1 MDPISAAL
9 LVALVSGAGGA
20 AGTQAWAALGRL
32 VRRPF
37 QRADQAPSEEPIP
50 AVRELEALEGHPQ
63 DTGRAQAL
71 ADVLQ
76 RRAAHDPEFARSLT
90 AWLDEA
96 KAVSTGS
103 GDVHNTVSGGSQ
115 GNVLQVRD
123 LHGSVTFGTPAAPD
137 AGPAGRT
144 D

>member
-1 MDPISAAL
+1 MDPISAGL

-20 AGTQAWAALGRL
+20 AGTQAWAALSRL

-37 QRADQAPSEEPIP
+37 RRADRAQPEEPAP
-50 AVRELEALEGHPQ
+50 GLRELEDLEGSPQ
-63 DTGRAQAL
+63 DAGLAQAL
-71 ADVLQ
+71 ADALR
-76 RRAAHDPEFARSLT
+76 RRAAHDPDFARSLT

-96 KAVSTGS
+96 SAAPTGA

-115 GNVLQVRD
+115 GNLLQARD
-123 LHGSVTFGTPAAPD
+123 LHGPVTFGTPPVPD
-137 AGPAGRT
+137 AAAGERA

>member
-32 VRRPF
+32 VRQPF
-37 QRADQAPSEEPIP
+37 RRADQTLPEEPALGI
-50 AVRELEALEGHPQ
+50 RELEGLEESPQ

-71 ADVLQ
+71 ADALQ
-76 RRAAHDPEFARSLT
+76 RRAAHDPDFARSLAT
-90 AWLDEA
+90 WLD
-96 KAVSTGS
+96 KASPALTGT
-103 GDVHNTVSGGSQ
+103 GDVRNTVSGGSQ
-115 GNVLQVRD
+115 GNLLQARD
-123 LHGSVTFGTPAAPD
+123 LHGPVTFGTPPAPD
-137 AGPAGRT
+137 TTAGERT

>member
-20 AGTQAWAALGRL
+20 AGTQAWAALGEL

-37 QRADQAPSEEPIP
+37 RRADQVPSGEPVP
-50 AVRELEALEGHPQ
+50 ALRELEALEGSPR

-71 ADVLQ
+71 AEVLQ
-76 RRAAHDPEFARSLT
+76 RRAVHDPDFARSLT
-90 AWLDEA
+90 TWLEEA
-96 KAVSTGS
+96 KAVPTGS

-123 LHGSVTFGTPAAPD
+123 LHGSVTFGAPPAPD
-137 AGPAGRT
+137 AGTAGQT

>member
-20 AGTQAWAALGRL
+20 AGTQAWAALGEL

-37 QRADQAPSEEPIP
+37 QRADRTEPVP
-50 AVRELEALEGHPQ
+50 ALRELEALEGSPR

-71 ADVLQ
+71 AEVLQ
-76 RRAAHDPEFARSLT
+76 RRAAHDPDFARSLA
-90 AWLDEA
+90 AWLEEA

-123 LHGSVTFGTPAAPD
+123 LHGSVTFGIPAAPD
-137 AGPAGRT
+137 AGPAGQT
-144 D
+144 N

>member
-32 VRRPF
+32 VRRTF
-37 QRADQAPSEEPIP
+37 RRADQAEPVP
-50 AVRELEALEGHPQ
+50 ALRELEALEGSPR

-76 RRAAHDPEFARSLT
+76 RRAAHDSDFARSLT
-90 AWLDEA
+90 AWLEEA
-96 KAVSTGS
+96 KAVSSTGF

-115 GNVLQVRD
+115 GSVLQVRD

-137 AGPAGRT
+137 AGPAGQT

>member
-1 MDPISAAL
+1 M
-9 LVALVSGAGGA
+9 SGAGGA

-32 VRRPF
+32 VHRPF
-37 QRADQAPSEEPIP
+37 RRAGQAPSEEPVP
-50 AVRELEALEGHPQ
+50 ALRELEALEASPR

-90 AWLDEA
+90 AWLEEA
-96 KAVSTGS
+96 KAVPAGS

-123 LHGSVTFGTPAAPD
+123 LHGSVTFGTPPAPD